1 MAAQA
6 APHGKGLLP
15 PSLKSTR
22 SAGTVAHPTGVFEE
36 QGFVGSATAP
46 THRTFDPTGRLI
58 RTLEE
63 KSLTITSE
71 SDQAT
76 ILIGKEIGALLLEG
90 DVVGLVG
97 ELGSGKTW
105 LTKGIALGL
114 GVSPKA
120 IVTSPS
126 FTLVNEYEGRTPLF
140 HMDVYRLGTLEE
152 ALSAGLEEYFH
163 SGGVVVLEWA
173 DRWPEM
179 LPEHALT
186 IQLHILDDHRRSI
199 IVSGR
204 HARALEILAQLSLLA
219 LPS

>member
-1 MAAQA
+1 
-6 APHGKGLLP
+6 L
-15 PSLKSTR
+15 
-22 SAGTVAHPTGVFEE
+22 EE

-46 THRTFDPTGRLI
+46 THRTFDSIEHLI

-63 KSLTITSE
+63 KTLTITSE
-71 SDQAT
+71 SDQTT
-76 ILIGKEIGALLLEG
+76 ILIGKGIGSVLIEG

-105 LTKGIALGL
+105 LTKGMALGL
-114 GVSPKA
+114 GVSPKT

-126 FTLVNEYEGRTPLF
+126 FTLVNEYEGRTTLF
-140 HMDVYRLGTLEE
+140 HMDIYRLGTLEE

-163 SGGVVVLEWA
+163 SGGVAVLEWA

-186 IQLHILDDHRRSI
+186 IQLHILDDHRRSLI
-199 IVSGR
+199 LSGR
-204 HARALEILAQLSLLA
+204 HARALEILAQLRLL
-219 LPS
+219 LMPS